1 VEELIRV
8 RQQSVPLTR
17 DLRPGEVPAAGK
29 QARVRHSARHARSS
43 FTRLSQR
50 PPLSIRSAEGRRW
63 AADLSGPGAAGLVL
77 YGIGGSGKSTLAGQ
91 IATRV
96 GRMQAGCV
104 VSVVDGEVSAADLA
118 AGPAGSNFI
127 IFHNFDDNLSHEAGQ
142 WAFRDPALPTLLA
155 NWTAKLLITC
165 RHPFILPAPG
175 TAQAAPNAPWLTPTR
190 KTTDRFVFRQLGPLT
205 RSGAAVLTT
214 SLPAIG
220 RLADSERER
229 AWQLTA
235 GHPLAIEYLD
245 SLLALGESYPGLAA
259 RIEAMVEVRT
269 GQPLPGTEP
278 TELPAPA
285 AELIACAARDQMVG
299 ELFDRL
305 SHAARALLVR
315 ASVFRL
321 PVAAEVVAGRVGP
334 IAECKAA
341 GLLAIV
347 GRDELAVHRWT
358 ADALHRRL
366 AEAGLGAQVEAAHRQ
381 AAWHWQVR
389 AAGSPSPHRA
399 ELEAGYHQRQALLAA
414 EAGRPAGCQPGTGG
428 TTRRRRTVL
437 TRAGRRGV
445 TGAFVAGAVAT
456 LSVVLIVEA
465 TRASPIPHLAS
476 ALAPA
481 QPSAS
486 AHAPASAHA
495 SASASAMAPARTSAS
510 AHDRTSAL
518 APVSQAVVV
527 RAQAATWAASQ
538 VSGGAIMACDPAMC
552 AVLAQHGIAAENLLV
567 LGPGSAD
574 PLGSDV
580 VLATAAVRDMFGA
593 RLVSVYAPE
602 LLASFGTGPARIDI
616 RAIAPDGAAAYPAA
630 IAGDLR
636 ARRQAGSE
644 LLRDPLITFAPSA
657 RAQLATGHVDTRL
670 LTTLDTLAASQPLR
684 VTAFLDAGPGAG
696 PGVPLRAAQLTAS
709 DITAREMLAFF
720 RAQRPPYLPAQ
731 AAITAGPGGGSVLT
745 VEFAAPAP
753 LGLLQPQSL
762 PGLTLRPPQRPSEP
776 RGVLPAGCITPAR
789 PLPSPIHGRGDT
801 GDGLRSAQ

>member
-8 RQQSVPLTR
+8 REQSAPLTR
-17 DLRPGEVPAAGK
+17 DLRPGEAPPAGK
-29 QARVRHSARHARSS
+29 QARARHSAQHARSS
-43 FTRLSQR
+43 CTRPSRR
-50 PPLSIRSAEGRRW
+50 PPLSIRSAEGRLW
-63 AADLSGPGAAGLVL
+63 AADLSGPGAAGLVV

-96 GRMQAGCV
+96 ARMQAGCV
-104 VSVVDGEVSAADLA
+104 VGVVDGEVSAADLA
-118 AGPAGSNFI
+118 AGPAGANFV
-127 IFHNFDDNLSHEAGQ
+127 IFHNFDDNLSQEAGQ

-175 TAQAAPNAPWLTPTR
+175 PAQAGPSAPWLAPSR
-190 KTTDRFVFRQLGPLT
+190 RTTDKFVFRQLGPLT
-205 RSGAAVLTT
+205 SSGAAELTA

-245 SLLALGESYPGLAA
+245 SLLALGESYPAVAA

-278 TELPAPA
+278 TELAVPA

-305 SHAARALLVR
+305 SYAARALLVR

-334 IAECKAA
+334 IAECEAA
-341 GLLAIV
+341 GLLAIL
-347 GRDELAVHRWT
+347 GRDGLAVHRWT

-366 AEAGLGAQVEAAHRQ
+366 AEAGLAAQVEAAHRQ

-399 ELEAGYHQRQALLAA
+399 ELEAGHHQRQALLAA
-414 EAGRPAGCQPGTGG
+414 GAGRPSGRQPGTAG
-428 TTRRRRTVL
+428 TTRRRRAAL

-445 TGAFVAGAVAT
+445 TGAFLAGALAT
-456 LSVVLIVEA
+456 LSVVLTVEA
-465 TRASPIPHLAS
+465 TRASPDPHLAS
-476 ALAPA
+476 ALA
-481 QPSAS
+481 SARTS
-486 AHAPASAHA
+486 VPGHARTL
-495 SASASAMAPARTSAS
+495 APARTSVLAL
-510 AHDRTSAL
+510 APAPTSAL

-527 RAQAATWAASQ
+527 RAEAATWAASQ
-538 VSGGAIMACDPAMC
+538 VSSGAIMACDPAMC
-552 AVLAQHGIAAENLLV
+552 AVLAQHGIAGGNLLV
-567 LGPGSAD
+567 LRPGSAD

-616 RAIAPDGAAAYPAA
+616 RAIEPDGAAAYRAA
-630 IAGDLR
+630 IAADLR
-636 ARRQAGSE
+636 ARLQAGSE
-644 LLRDPLITFAPSA
+644 LLRDPLITFTPAA
-657 RAQLATGHVDTRL
+657 RAQLATGQVDTRL
-670 LTTLDTLAASQPLR
+670 LTALDTVAASEPLR
-684 VTAFLDAGPGAG
+684 VTAFLDGGPGAG
-696 PGVPLRAAQLTAS
+696 PGLPLRAAELTAGNT
-709 DITAREMLAFF
+709 TAREILAFF

-731 AAITAGPGGGSVLT
+731 AAIAAGPGGESVLT

-762 PGLTLRPPQRPSEP
+762 PGLNGAVGVAK
-776 RGVLPAGCITPAR
+776 RGAEMVTAVACARGPKHPIPMPDHPAEAC
-789 PLPSPIHGRGDT
+789 
-801 GDGLRSAQ
+801 SA